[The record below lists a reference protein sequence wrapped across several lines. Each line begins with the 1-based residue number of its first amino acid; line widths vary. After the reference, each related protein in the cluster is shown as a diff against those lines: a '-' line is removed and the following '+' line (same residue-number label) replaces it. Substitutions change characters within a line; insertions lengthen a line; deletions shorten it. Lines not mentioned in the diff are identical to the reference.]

1 PTEVKRSR
9 WIPLFWLMYI
19 KGAGTNFAIFKTP
32 VVYDSK
38 SVLKLPALVL
48 SPTDI
53 YQIILIM
60 PSILTGIGFEG
71 ESETVTVTVEGVS
84 DTFEIKMLSSPFDE
98 ENNLM

>member
-1 PTEVKRSR
+1 
-9 WIPLFWLMYI
+9 MNI
-19 KGAGTNFAIFKTP
+19 KGTGTSFALFKTP

-60 PSILTGIGFEG
+60 PSWLTGIWD
-71 ESETVTVTVEGVS
+71 ESETVTVTVEEVS
-84 DTFEIKMLSSPFDE
+84 DTFEVIMLPAPLDKKR
-98 ENNLM
+98 NLK